1 MKNPQPSV
9 FIQESR
15 EAEDLHCMPTSLE
28 ARQFESESKG
38 GGGWGGCKKKYWLA
52 EESWIVG

>member
-28 ARQFESESKG
+28 ARQFESESKMGMG
-38 GGGWGGCKKKYWLA
+38 GGGHKKKYWLA